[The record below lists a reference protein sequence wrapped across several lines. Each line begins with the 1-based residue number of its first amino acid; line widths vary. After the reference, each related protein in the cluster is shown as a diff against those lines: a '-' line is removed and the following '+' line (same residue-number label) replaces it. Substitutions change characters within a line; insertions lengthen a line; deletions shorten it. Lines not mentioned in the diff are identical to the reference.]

1 MLVYPFLIV
10 LLFPRAPEDARAI
23 SVELDEIVENSID
36 FEPDA
41 DRG

>member
-1 MLVYPFLIV
+1 MHHIKICAVHSPSYFHV
-10 LLFPRAPEDARAI
+10 RER
-23 SVELDEIVENSID
+23 EIVENSID